1 MIGILLLL
9 SIALVVGST
18 YGYLLPYI
26 EAERALQHEQRAVAI
41 QKAVVTDVIVEW
53 IDENQNYLDG
63 DPPTVVAIPKN
74 KTI

>member
-26 EAERALQHEQRAVAI
+26 EAERELNAEKTQRAIAT
-41 QKAVVTDVIVEW
+41 AVIVQMIEGQNEW
-53 IDENQNYLDG
+53 DG
-63 DPPTVVAIPKN
+63 DPPTVVATPRMKR
-74 KTI
+74 

>member
-9 SIALVVGST
+9 SIALTVGSI

-26 EAERALQHEQRAVAI
+26 EAERALQHEKRAAAI
-41 QKAVVTDVIVEW
+41 QKAVVTAAIVEW
-53 IDENQNYLDG
+53 IDENQNDWDG